1 MNTKEEMKEVECDRE
16 KGQGRCKK
24 EKLQVSITFK
34 SREEELEEMEEM

>member
-24 EKLQVSITFK
+24 EKLQVSSSGEREHVHDGWHTK
-34 SREEELEEMEEM
+34 S